1 MKLLMKL
8 LIVDDNADMRRLIMG
23 LVRDLAET
31 INECSDG
38 ADALAAY
45 IEYQPDWVLMDI
57 KMARLDGIAAT
68 RQLIAAFPEAQIV
81 IVTDYGDAKLRA
93 AAKAAGARA
102 YVVKE
107 DLFVLRGILGNKL
120 DAKTYF

>member
-1 MKLLMKL
+1 MKL
-8 LIVDDNADMRRLIMG
+8 LIVEDNADMRRLITG

-38 ADALAAY
+38 TEALAAY

-57 KMARLDGIAAT
+57 KMAELDGIAAT
-68 RQLIAAFPEAQIV
+68 RQIVAAFPKAQIV
-81 IVTDYGDAKLRA
+81 IVTDYGDAKSRA
-93 AAKAAGARA
+93 AANAAGACA

-107 DLFVLRGILGNKL
+107 DLFALRGILGERLNT
-120 DAKTYF
+120 KTHA